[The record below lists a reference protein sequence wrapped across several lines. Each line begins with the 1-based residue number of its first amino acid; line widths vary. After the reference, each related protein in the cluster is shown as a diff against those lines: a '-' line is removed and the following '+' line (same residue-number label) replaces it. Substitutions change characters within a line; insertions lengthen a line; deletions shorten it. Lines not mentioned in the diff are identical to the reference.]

1 MPDDMLKLK
10 FDPNVRVFS
19 FNYIYRSLNLMVDPL
34 TDIFVTSR
42 YAVTTDFAYSSL
54 YGSMKPELW
63 ELEQN

>member
-1 MPDDMLKLK
+1 MPDDMLKFK

-34 TDIFVTSR
+34 TAMFVISG
-42 YAVTTDFAYSSL
+42 YAVTIDFTNSSL
-54 YGSMKPELW
+54 YQSMKPELW